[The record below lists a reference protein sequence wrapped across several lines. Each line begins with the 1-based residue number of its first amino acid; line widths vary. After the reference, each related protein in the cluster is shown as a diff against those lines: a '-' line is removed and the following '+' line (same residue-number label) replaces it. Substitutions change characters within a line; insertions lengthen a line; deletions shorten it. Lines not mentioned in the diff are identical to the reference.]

1 MPEVILEGVLFVVL
15 IATVG
20 ALFYFILMSF
30 TPAGVRLRQT
40 RNRRRLDHAAEL
52 VCPIHGPRSSN
63 DLVRLPSGDVLCPI
77 AIRRLSMGSSIG
89 DRLSSMNFSDAT
101 RGDLGRKIRRVL
113 GLIVGLVVALVLL
126 PTAITYVN
134 PGYVGIVIH
143 RAGGGVD
150 RVPLGPGLHMRNP
163 LMTGIEEYPVF
174 MQTLVL
180 TKSGSEGGSNNDEIN
195 VNSKE
200 GQPLSLDVSM
210 SFELDQDKAPGLY
223 TTFRRDIQSIQHGYV
238 KQSIRQA
245 LQEVIGNEEIAEV
258 IGPKKAEAVNR
269 TQMLLSQRLA
279 QYGIVVKQFTINEL
293 RAPQA
298 VIEAINQ
305 KNVMQQQA
313 LTAQNELQKN
323 TFQAQ
328 GDSIKAAGQAKAIL
342 ATAEAQAKANEL
354 LTRSVTTTLVQ
365 YEMAKRWDGKMPQ
378 VASSAMPLLQ
388 LGKP

>member
-1 MPEVILEGVLFVVL
+1 
-15 IATVG
+15 
-20 ALFYFILMSF
+20 
-30 TPAGVRLRQT
+30 
-40 RNRRRLDHAAEL
+40 
-52 VCPIHGPRSSN
+52 
-63 DLVRLPSGDVLCPI
+63 
-77 AIRRLSMGSSIG
+77 MGSSIG
-89 DRLSSMNFSDAT
+89 DRLSSMNFGGTNGGSDV
-101 RGDLGRKIRRVL
+101 GHKIRRVL
-113 GLIVGLVVALVLL
+113 GLIAGLVIALVLL
-126 PTAITYVN
+126 PTTIVYVN

-150 RVPLGPGLHMRNP
+150 KTPLGPGLHMKNP
-163 LMTGIEEYPVF
+163 LTTGIEEYPVF

-180 TKSGSEGGSNNDEIN
+180 TKTSTEGSPNNDEIN

-200 GQPLSLDVSM
+200 GQPISLDVSM

-245 LQEVIGNEEIAEV
+245 LQEVIGNEEIAAV
-258 IGPKKAEAVNR
+258 IGPKKAEAVNQ
-269 TQMLLSQRLA
+269 TTMLLSQRLA

-293 RAPQA
+293 RAPPA

-313 LTAQNELQKN
+313 LTSQNELQKN

-328 GDSIKAAGQAKAIL
+328 GDSIKAMGHAKAIL
-342 ATAEAQAKANEL
+342 AEAEAQAKANEL
-354 LTRSVTTTLVQ
+354 LSRSVTANLVQ
-365 YEMAKRWDGKMPQ
+365 YEMAKKWDGKMPQ
-378 VASSAMPLLQ
+378 VSGGAMPLLQ

>member
-1 MPEVILEGVLFVVL
+1 
-15 IATVG
+15 
-20 ALFYFILMSF
+20 
-30 TPAGVRLRQT
+30 
-40 RNRRRLDHAAEL
+40 
-52 VCPIHGPRSSN
+52 
-63 DLVRLPSGDVLCPI
+63 
-77 AIRRLSMGSSIG
+77 MGSSIG
-89 DRLSSMNFSDAT
+89 DRLSSMGFNGGTSD
-101 RGDLGRKIRRVL
+101 GSGIGRKIRRVV
-113 GLIVGLVVALVLL
+113 GAIAVLIVAIFLL
-126 PTAITYVN
+126 PTTITYVN

-150 RVPLGPGLHMRNP
+150 KVPLGPGLHLRNP
-163 LMTGIEEYPVF
+163 LTTGIEEYPVF

-180 TKSGSEGGSNNDEIN
+180 TKSGTEGSALNDEIN

-200 GQPLSLDVSM
+200 GQPISLDVSM
-210 SFELDQDKAPGLY
+210 SFELDQDKAPELY
-223 TTFRRDIQSIQHGYV
+223 TTFRRDITAIQHGYV

-245 LQEVIGNEEIAEV
+245 LQEVIGNEEIAAV
-258 IGPKKAEAVNR
+258 IGPKKADAVNQ
-269 TQMLLSQRLA
+269 TQRLLSQRLA

-342 ATAEAQAKANEL
+342 SLAESQAKANDL
-354 LTRSVTTTLVQ
+354 LSRSITANLVQ

-378 VASSAMPLLQ
+378 VSGSAMPLLQ